1 MSKEEKLIEEFSAK
15 LDELSLSGAID
26 EEEMDLFSKIETLL
40 MGITKN
46 E

>member
-1 MSKEEKLIEEFSAK
+1 MSKELIEEYSAK

-26 EEEMDLFSKIETLL
+26 EEEMTLFSKIESLL
-40 MGITKN
+40 KDLMKD